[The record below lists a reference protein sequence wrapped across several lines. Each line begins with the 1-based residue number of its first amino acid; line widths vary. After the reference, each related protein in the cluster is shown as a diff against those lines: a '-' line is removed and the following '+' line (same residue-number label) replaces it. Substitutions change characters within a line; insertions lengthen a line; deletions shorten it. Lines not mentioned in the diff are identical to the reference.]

1 MHNQQKLRILQAVP
15 SAGREERKTV
25 MIEDEVMDEMNKLN
39 SILLSNC
46 TEDCDNCSVSKE
58 CERYAYLCQLLEN

>member
-1 MHNQQKLRILQAVP
+1 
-15 SAGREERKTV
+15 